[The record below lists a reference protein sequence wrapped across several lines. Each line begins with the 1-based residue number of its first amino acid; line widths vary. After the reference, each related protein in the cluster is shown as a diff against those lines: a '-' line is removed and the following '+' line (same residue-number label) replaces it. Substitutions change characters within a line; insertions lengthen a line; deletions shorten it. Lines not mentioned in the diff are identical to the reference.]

1 MRFVSKILLYFATI
15 NACLAQESPIVS
27 DSIPLSQAIM
37 EIERSKDHL
46 DFFYRKEWLENVNIL
61 KERINPELSDKEAI
75 SLLLQDTRLN
85 FYLNDGDVI
94 LLSNT
99 TILVPE
105 IQQAE
110 VQEESQSS
118 EFLENFIFQ
127 NNTDDDD
134 VENRVH
140 VIGNIK
146 KYERGS
152 KSTVQGQVTTEN
164 GPVEGV
170 YLFST
175 EPFISTITDEEGRYS
190 IQLPSGVNELH
201 FQSITTIDTKRKINL
216 FSDGSLDVKLKIDVV
231 ALEEVIVSAQRDRN
245 IEAVQIGLTTIE
257 PKQISILPTFLGE
270 KDIIRVAT
278 STAGVQ
284 NVGEGSAGI
293 NIRGGKA
300 DQNLFLLDNN
310 TVFTTNHFFGFFSA
324 FNSRGVG
331 GLSLYKNGIP
341 AEYGGRLS
349 SVFDIKSKKPNDKQL
364 ELSGGIGLVTSQVQ
378 LEGPVNGA
386 GTSILVNGRGTYS
399 QYILDQ
405 FKNSSLGNN
414 EVSFYDFTVKT
425 HTKLSEKD
433 ELAVTGYYSY
443 DAFKIQS
450 DTLLSF
456 SDFAYENKVI
466 GASWK
471 HVFNDNLF
479 GILEVGNSHF
489 NYQSSF
495 DVLPTQAFNVDL
507 SVNEFRTA
515 AKFDYYINDKLNFK
529 FGAETKTYTLNPG
542 KKTPEGPTSLIE
554 EETLDE
560 EKALEV
566 APYVSASYSF
576 SDKLAIDGGIRY
588 SVFTSYG
595 PTEINIYEEGQPRQ
609 SSTIIGSKTY
619 DQGDII
625 HQNHGPEF
633 RLQGRYI
640 VNPTSSL
647 KVGYGRTRQNM
658 HLLLNAA
665 SIAPTDVWRLSG
677 PFIAPQLADQ
687 FSVGFFRNIFGK
699 DLIEVS
705 VEAYYKNIQNLLD
718 FKTGAELQFNPTLE
732 TDLLQGDGKSYGVEF
747 SVSKSNGWLSGW
759 LNYTFSRSFIR
770 LDGNN
775 PSEIINGGA
784 FFPTGYDKPHYI
796 NSVTNYKFSS
806 RFTVTLNMVYSSG
819 IPITYP
825 VGKWDFKSSENIL
838 YSERNE
844 FRIPDYFRVDLGI
857 NINASH
863 KLKKFTHSS
872 WSFSVY
878 NLLGR
883 DNIYSIF
890 FEVDEEEIKG
900 YELSIFPTPIPTV
913 TYNFKF

>member
-1 MRFVSKILLYFATI
+1 MRFVGKILLSLFTI
-15 NACLAQESPIVS
+15 HACLAQESSVVS
-27 DSIPLSQAIM
+27 DSIPLFEAIK
-37 EIERSKDHL
+37 EIERSKNHL
-46 DFFYRKEWLENVNIL
+46 DFFFRNEWVQDVKVPRQNVNT
-61 KERINPELSDKEAI
+61 KLSDEDAL
-75 SLLLQDTRLN
+75 SLLLQDTKLN
-85 FYLNDGDVI
+85 FYLNDEDII
-94 LLSNT
+94 LLLNT

-105 IQQAE
+105 IQRSDVKDE
-110 VQEESQSS
+110 GPSTG
-118 EFLENFIFQ
+118 FLENFVFQ
-127 NNTDDDD
+127 NKANEND
-134 VENRVH
+134 VESKVH

-146 KYERGS
+146 KYERGA
-152 KSTVQGQVTTEN
+152 KRTVKGQVITEN
-164 GPVEGV
+164 GSIEGV
-170 YLFST
+170 YIFAT
-175 EPFISTITDEEGRYS
+175 EPFISTITDEDGRFS
-190 IQLPSGVNELH
+190 ILLPTGVNELH
-201 FQSITTIDTKRKINL
+201 FQSITTIDTKRRINL

-231 ALEEVIVSAQRDRN
+231 ALEEVIVSAERDRN
-245 IEAVQIGLTTIE
+245 IEAVQIGLTSIE
-257 PKQISILPTFLGE
+257 PKQISILPAFLGE
-270 KDIIRVAT
+270 TDIIRVAT

-300 DQNLFLLDNN
+300 DQNLFLLDKN

-349 SVFDIKSKKPNDKQL
+349 SVFDIKSKKPNEEHF
-364 ELSGGIGLVTSQVQ
+364 ELSGGIGLVTSQLQ
-378 LEGPVNGA
+378 IEGPIEKAKTG
-386 GTSILVNGRGTYS
+386 ILLNARGTYS

-405 FKNSSLGNN
+405 FKNSSIGNN
-414 EVSFYDFTVKT
+414 NVEFYDFTVKT
-425 HTKLSEKD
+425 HTELSEKD
-433 ELAVTGYYSY
+433 ELAITGYYSF

-456 SDFAYENKVI
+456 SDFSYENKVI
-466 GASWK
+466 GVSWK
-471 HVFNDNLF
+471 HVFNENLF
-479 GILEVGNSHF
+479 GILEAGNSNF
-489 NYQSSF
+489 GYQSSF
-495 DVLPTQAFNVDL
+495 DVLPTQAFNVAL

-515 AKFDYYINDKLNFK
+515 AKFDYYVNSKLNFK
-529 FGAETKTYTLNPG
+529 FGAETKSYILSPG
-542 KKTPEGPTSLIE
+542 EKEPKGPTSLIE
-554 EETLDE
+554 ADKINEEN
-560 EKALEV
+560 ALELT
-566 APYVSASYSF
+566 PYISGSYSF
-576 SDKLAIDGGIRY
+576 SDKLAVDGGIRY

-595 PTEINIYEEGQPRQ
+595 PTEINLYEEGQPRQ
-609 SSTIIGSKTY
+609 SSTIIGRKTY
-619 DQGDII
+619 ERGDII

-640 VNPTSSL
+640 LDPSSSL
-647 KVGYGRTRQNM
+647 KVGYGRTRQNI

-687 FSVGFFRNIFGK
+687 FSVGYFRNIFGK

-705 VEAYYKNIQNLLD
+705 VEAYYKGIENLLD
-718 FKTGAELQFNPTLE
+718 FKTGAELQFNRTLE
-732 TDLLQGDGKSYGVEF
+732 TDLLQGDGKSYGIEF
-747 SVSKSNGWLSGW
+747 SISKSKGWWSGW
-759 LNYTFSRSFIR
+759 LNYTFSRSFVR
-770 LDGNN
+770 LNGSN

-784 FFPTGYDKPHYI
+784 FFPTGYDKPHYL
-796 NSVTNYKFSS
+796 NSVTNYKFSR
-806 RFTVTLNMVYSSG
+806 RFTMTLNLVYASG

-857 NINASH
+857 KINASH

-913 TYNFKF
+913 TYNFRF

>member
-1 MRFVSKILLYFATI
+1 MKIVAKILLI
-15 NACLAQESPIVS
+15 LLSIDACFAQETPVVT
-27 DSIPLSQAIM
+27 DSVTLYEAIQ
-37 EIERSKDHL
+37 EFEKSKSHL
-46 DFFYRKEWLENVNIL
+46 DFFYREEWIEHVKIL
-61 KERINPELSDKEAI
+61 KRQVDTALNDEEAI
-75 SLLLQDTRLN
+75 SLLLRDTKLN
-85 FYLNDGDVI
+85 YYLNKGDVI

-99 TILVPE
+99 TIVVPE
-105 IQQAE
+105 IQDGE
-110 VQEESQSS
+110 VERESQTS
-118 EFLENFIFQ
+118 EFLESFIFQ
-127 NNTDDDD
+127 ANTNDSD
-134 VENRVH
+134 VETKVH
-140 VIGNIK
+140 VIGDIK
-146 KYERGS
+146 LYESGE
-152 KSTVQGQVTTEN
+152 KSTVTGQVTTEN
-164 GPVEGV
+164 GPMEGIYV
-170 YLFST
+170 FSSK
-175 EPFISTITDEEGRYS
+175 PFVSTITDEQGRFS
-190 IQLPSGVNELH
+190 ITLPNGVNELN
-201 FQSITTIDTKRKINL
+201 FQSITTIDAKRRLNL

-231 ALEEVIVSAQRDRN
+231 ALEEVVVSAERDQN
-245 IEAVQIGLTTIE
+245 IEAIQVGLTKIE

-300 DQNLFLLDNN
+300 DQNLFLIDNN

-349 SVFDIKSKKPNDKQL
+349 SVFDIKSKRPNDQEV
-364 ELSGGIGLVTSQVQ
+364 ELSGGVGLVTSQLQ
-378 LEGPVNGA
+378 LEGPINKA
-386 GTSILVNGRGTYS
+386 RTSFLVNGRGTYS

-405 FKNSSLGNN
+405 FKNSTLGNN

-425 HTKLSEKD
+425 HTELSKKD
-433 ELAVTGYYSY
+433 ELAITGYYSF

-456 SDFAYENKVI
+456 SDFSYENKVL

-471 HVFNDNLF
+471 HVFNDQLF
-479 GILEVGNSHF
+479 GVLEVGNSNF
-489 NYQSSF
+489 GYRSSF
-495 DVLPTQAFNVDL
+495 DVLPTQAFTVDL

-515 AKFDYYINDKLNFK
+515 AKFDYFVNPKLNFK
-529 FGAETKTYTLNPG
+529 FGAEAKSYVLSPG
-542 KKTPEGPTSLIE
+542 EKAPKGSTSLIE
-554 EETLDE
+554 EEQIDE
-560 EKALEV
+560 EKALEI
-566 APYVSASYSF
+566 APYLSASYSL
-576 SDKLAIDGGIRY
+576 SENLAFDGGIRY

-595 PTEINIYEEGQPRQ
+595 PTAINVYEEGQPRQ
-609 SSTIIGSKTY
+609 SSNVIGRKVY
-619 DQGDII
+619 EQGEII

-640 VNPTSSL
+640 LNAASSL
-647 KVGYGRTRQNM
+647 KFGYGRTRQNL

-687 FSVGFFRNIFGK
+687 FSVGYFRNIFGK

-705 VEAYYKNIQNLLD
+705 VEAYYKDIENLLD

-732 TDLLQGDGKSYGVEF
+732 TDLLQGDGKSFGVEF
-747 SVSKSNGWLSGW
+747 SVSKAKGWWSGW

-770 LDGNN
+770 LNGNN

-784 FFPTGYDKPHYI
+784 FFPTGYDKPHYL

-806 RFTVTLNMVYSSG
+806 RFTMTLNLVYASG

-863 KLKKFTHSS
+863 KLKQFTHSS

-900 YELSIFPTPIPTV
+900 YELSIFPTPIPTL

>member
-1 MRFVSKILLYFATI
+1 MKFVCKIFLLFSTI
-15 NACLAQESPIVS
+15 NTCLAQESSVVS
-27 DSIPLSQAIM
+27 DSIPLYEAIK
-37 EIERSKDHL
+37 EVERSKNHL
-46 DFFYRKEWLENVNIL
+46 DFFYRKEWMKNVKIL
-61 KERINPELSDKEAI
+61 KQHINTELSDEEAV

-85 FYLNDGDVI
+85 FYLNNGDVI

-99 TILVPE
+99 TILIPG
-105 IQQAE
+105 IQE
-110 VQEESQSS
+110 KEDHDERQSID
-118 EFLENFIFQ
+118 FLENYALQ
-127 NNTDDDD
+127 SKTDDNDL
-134 VENRVH
+134 ENRVH

-146 KYERGS
+146 KYERGNN
-152 KSTVQGQVTTEN
+152 STVKGLVTTEN
-164 GPVEGV
+164 GPTEGV
-170 YLFST
+170 YIFAVK
-175 EPFISTITDEEGRYS
+175 PFVSTITDEEGRFS
-190 IQLPSGVNELH
+190 ISLPTGVNELN
-201 FQSITTIDTKRKINL
+201 FQSITTINAKRKINL
-216 FSDGSLDVKLKIDVV
+216 FSDGLLDVKLKTDVV

-284 NVGEGSAGI
+284 NVGEGAAGI

-300 DQNLFLLDNN
+300 DQNLFLFDNN

-324 FNSRGVG
+324 FNSRGIG

-341 AEYGGRLS
+341 PEYGGRLS
-349 SVFDIKSKKPNDKQL
+349 SVFDIKSKKPNEKHL
-364 ELSGGIGLVTSQVQ
+364 ELSGGIGLVTSQLQ
-378 LEGPVNGA
+378 IEGPINKA
-386 GTSILVNGRGTYS
+386 RTSIFVNGRGTYS
-399 QYILDQ
+399 QYILDR
-405 FKNSSLGNN
+405 FKNSSIGNN
-414 EVSFYDFTVKT
+414 DVSFYDFTVKT
-425 HTKLSEKD
+425 HTRLSEKD
-433 ELAVTGYYSY
+433 EFSVTGYYSY

-466 GASWK
+466 GSSWK

-479 GILEVGNSHF
+479 GIVEVGNSNF
-489 NYQSSF
+489 NYQSSY
-495 DVLPTQAFNVDL
+495 DILPTQAFNVDL
-507 SVNEFRTA
+507 SVNEFRAA
-515 AKFDYYINDKLNFK
+515 AKFDYYVNSKLNFK
-529 FGAETKTYTLNPG
+529 FGAETKSYTLSPG
-542 KKTPEGPTSLIE
+542 EKTPEGPSSLIKAE
-554 EETLDE
+554 KIDE
-560 EKALEV
+560 ERALEV
-566 APYVSASYSF
+566 APYISASYNF

-595 PTEINIYEEGQPRQ
+595 PTEINLYEEGQPRQ
-609 SSTIIGSKTY
+609 SSTIIGRKTY
-619 DQGDII
+619 DQGEII

-640 VNPTSSL
+640 VNPTSSV
-647 KVGYGRTRQNM
+647 KVGYGRTRQNI
-658 HLLLNAA
+658 HLLLNSA

-677 PFIAPQLADQ
+677 PFISPQLADQ
-687 FSVGFFRNIFGK
+687 ISVGYFRNIFGK

-705 VEAYYKNIQNLLD
+705 IEAYYKGIDNLLD

-732 TDLLQGDGKSYGVEF
+732 TDLLQGDGKSYGIEF
-747 SVSKSNGWLSGW
+747 SISKSNGWLSGW
-759 LNYTFSRSFIR
+759 LNYTFSRSFVR
-770 LDGNN
+770 LKGNN

-784 FFPTGYDKPHYI
+784 FFPTGYDKPHYL
-796 NSVTNYKFSS
+796 NSVTNYKFSR
-806 RFTVTLNMVYSSG
+806 RFTMTLNLVYSSG
-819 IPITYP
+819 VPITYP
-825 VGKWDFKSSENIL
+825 VGKWNFKSSENIL

-844 FRIPDYFRVDLGI
+844 FRIPDYFRVDLGL

-890 FEVDEEEIKG
+890 FEVEDEEIKG

-913 TYNFKF
+913 TYSFKF

>member
-1 MRFVSKILLYFATI
+1 MRWVVKILLILATVD
-15 NACLAQESPIVS
+15 ACLAQETPAVT
-27 DSIPLSQAIM
+27 DSISLFEAIK
-37 EIERSKDHL
+37 EVEKSKSHL
-46 DFFYRKEWLENVNIL
+46 NFFYRDEWIRNVKIIRQKVNTQL
-61 KERINPELSDKEAI
+61 NDEAAI
-75 SLLLQDTRLN
+75 DLLLQDTRLN
-85 FYLNDGDVI
+85 FYLNNEDVI

-99 TILVPE
+99 TIVVPE
-105 IQQAE
+105 IQDNE
-110 VQEESQSS
+110 VQRESQSS
-118 EFLENFIFQ
+118 EILESFIFQ
-127 NNTDDDD
+127 VNTDDSD
-134 VENRVH
+134 VENKMH
-140 VIGNIK
+140 VIGDIK
-146 KYERGS
+146 KFERGKAS
-152 KSTVQGQVTTEN
+152 SVRGQVTTEN
-164 GPVEGV
+164 GPMEGI
-170 YLFST
+170 YIFSSK
-175 EPFISTITDEEGRYS
+175 PFVSTITDEEGRFS
-190 IQLPSGVNELH
+190 ITLPNGINELN
-201 FQSITTIDTKRKINL
+201 FQSITTIDTRRKLNL
-216 FSDGSLDVKLKIDVV
+216 FSNGSLDVKLKIDVV
-231 ALEEVIVSAQRDRN
+231 ALEEVVVSAERDQN
-245 IEAVQIGLTTIE
+245 IEAIQVGLTKIE

-300 DQNLFLLDNN
+300 DQNLFLIDNN

-349 SVFDIKSKKPNDKQL
+349 SVFDIKTKRPNDKEF
-364 ELSGGIGLVTSQVQ
+364 ELSGGIGLVTSQLQ
-378 LEGPVNGA
+378 LEGPINKA
-386 GTSILVNGRGTYS
+386 KTSIFVNGRGTYS

-405 FKNSSLGNN
+405 FKNSTLGNN
-414 EVSFYDFTVKT
+414 EASFYDFTVKT
-425 HTKLSEKD
+425 HTQLSKKD

-456 SDFAYENKVI
+456 SDFSYENKVL

-471 HVFNDNLF
+471 HVFNDQLF
-479 GILEVGNSHF
+479 GILEVGNSNF
-489 NYQSSF
+489 GYRSSF

-515 AKFDYYINDKLNFK
+515 AKFDYLVNSKLNFK
-529 FGAETKTYTLNPG
+529 FGAETKSYTLSPG
-542 KKTPEGPTSLIE
+542 EKAPKGSASLIE
-554 EETLDE
+554 EEQIDE

-566 APYVSASYSF
+566 APYLTASYNLSE
-576 SDKLAIDGGIRY
+576 KLAIDGGIRY

-595 PTEINIYEEGQPRQ
+595 PTTINIYEEGQPRQ
-609 SSTIIGSKTY
+609 SSTVIDRKTY
-619 DQGDII
+619 EQGDII
-625 HQNHGPEF
+625 HLNQGPEF

-640 VNPTSSL
+640 LDPSSSL
-647 KVGYGRTRQNM
+647 KFGYGRTRQNL

-687 FSVGFFRNIFGK
+687 FSVGYFRNIFDK

-705 VEAYYKNIQNLLD
+705 VEAYYKNIENLLD

-747 SVSKSNGWLSGW
+747 SVSKAKGWWSGW

-770 LDGNN
+770 LDGTD
-775 PSEIINGGA
+775 PSEIINGGS
-784 FFPTGYDKPHYI
+784 FFPTGYDKPHYL

-806 RFTVTLNMVYSSG
+806 RFTMTLNVVYASG

-863 KLKKFTHSS
+863 KLKQFTHSS

-890 FEVDEEEIKG
+890 FEVDEDEIKG